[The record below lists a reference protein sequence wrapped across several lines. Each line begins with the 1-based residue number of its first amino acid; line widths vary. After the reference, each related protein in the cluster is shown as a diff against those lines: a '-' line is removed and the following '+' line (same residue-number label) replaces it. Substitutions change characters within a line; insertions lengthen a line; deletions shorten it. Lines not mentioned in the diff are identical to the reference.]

1 MSLALNPS
9 FAAEP
14 AEWPWT
20 RPFAR
25 APFSILTCTVP
36 ASGAVTRI
44 PPADV
49 PARARGGGG
58 WGGAGAGRRECAG
71 AVVIAP
77 AFLASAPDRRS
88 AHRGLPVM
96 CLTGS
101 RQDLHRLCTQTQVMG
116 IC

>member
-1 MSLALNPS
+1 MALDTSLRQGPLQHPHLHGS
-9 FAAEP
+9 CLGGGYED
-14 AEWPWT
+14 
-20 RPFAR
+20 
-25 APFSILTCTVP
+25 S
-36 ASGAVTRI
+36 ASGCPCAC
-44 PPADV
+44 AGW
-49 PARARGGGG
+49 GGM
-58 WGGAGAGRRECAG
+58 GGAGAGRRECAG

>member
-44 PPADV
+44 LPADV
-49 PARARGGGG
+49 PAGAG
-58 WGGAGAGRRECAG
+58 GGAGVGRRECAG

-96 CLTGS
+96 CLAGS

>member
-44 PPADV
+44 LPADV
-49 PARARGGGG
+49 PAGAGGGG
-58 WGGAGAGRRECAG
+58 LVSAAG
-71 AVVIAP
+71 
-77 AFLASAPDRRS
+77 SAQARW
-88 AHRGLPVM
+88 
-96 CLTGS
+96 
-101 RQDLHRLCTQTQVMG
+101 
-116 IC
+116 